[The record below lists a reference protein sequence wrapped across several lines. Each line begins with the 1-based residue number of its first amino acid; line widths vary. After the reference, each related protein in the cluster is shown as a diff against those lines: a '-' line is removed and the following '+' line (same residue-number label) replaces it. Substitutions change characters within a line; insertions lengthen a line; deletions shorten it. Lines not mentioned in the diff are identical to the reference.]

1 VGTGFPKRSCSNKKI
16 ERDDDSKKSR
26 SALEKRPQR
35 GVRAEAVIHRTHWG
49 LASGRT
55 STSCGGGNGSTPV
68 TQLTSIDLG
77 GHDDGTSSHSRQQL
91 AAHGMIANKASKAA

>member
-1 VGTGFPKRSCSNKKI
+1 MGTGFPRDKREAFARRSCSNKKI
-16 ERDDDSKKSR
+16 ERDDD

-49 LASGRT
+49 LAPGST
-55 STSCGGGNGSTPV
+55 STSYAGANGSTPI
-68 TQLTSIDLG
+68 TLS

-91 AAHGMIANKASKAA
+91 AAHGMIANKASKPA

>member
-16 ERDDDSKKSR
+16 ERDDDSKKSH

-49 LASGRT
+49 LASGST
-55 STSCGGGNGSTPV
+55 STSYAGGNGSTPI
-68 TQLTSIDLG
+68 TLS
-77 GHDDGTSSHSRQQL
+77 GHDEGTLSHSRQQL
-91 AAHGMIANKASKAA
+91 AAHGMIANKASKPA